1 MAPKAHN
8 HSRRSRRA
16 RRFGTAVASQWL
28 LVLLSHTLATILLMV
43 VTGWLHVPACG
54 G

>member
-1 MAPKAHN
+1 MTAKAHN
-8 HSRRSRRA
+8 HSRRDRA
-16 RRFGTAVASQWL
+16 RRVGAALASQWL

-43 VTGWLHVPACG
+43 VSGWLHVPACG